1 VLILIGLVYGS
12 FFGLLGNW
20 LLFRKLVE
28 NQRNGFEALRG
39 IGTIFF
45 LRYMIDGISLLT
57 FAFVVKDGLAITAA
71 AISLTIV
78 VKISLFVVY
87 ARKGG
92 RFD

>member
-1 VLILIGLVYGS
+1 MLIIIGILYGS

-20 LLFRKLVE
+20 LMFRKLAD
-28 NQRNGFEALRG
+28 NQRSGAEPLKG
-39 IGTIFF
+39 VGMIFF